1 MNLLNSPNPILGT
14 TVSLHSFKLKAI
26 NKDNH
31 KHNYIHNSCIMMH
44 KRVNSE
50 APNKLSTTTE
60 LDEHLL
66 EPITKPCLCG
76 RRHFIEGAAT
86 ATLTTTQ
93 FPIQPATATN
103 SDSDYTALVNKFHP
117 PKPDWYQKF
126 YAWVLSS
133 FTKSYEAEV
142 ARYKSQI
149 FSNLK
154 EKKANKILEIGIG
167 TGPNLS
173 YYGSNPDVQVV
184 GIDPNPEMEKYA
196 RSSAASA
203 GLPLS
208 NFEFIHA
215 VGEVIPLSDNSVDAV
230 VGTLVL
236 CSVKDVDMTLKE
248 VRRVLRPGGVYLF
261 VEHVAAKDGTFLRLL
276 QRILDP
282 LQQTL
287 ADGCHLSR
295 DTGDS
300 ITRAGFSSV
309 ELDIAF
315 LSNASFINPHVYGIA
330 YQ

>member
-103 SDSDYTALVNKFHP
+103 SDSDYT
-117 PKPDWYQKF
+117 
-126 YAWVLSS
+126 
-133 FTKSYEAEV
+133 V

>member
-1 MNLLNSPNPILGT
+1 
-14 TVSLHSFKLKAI
+14 
-26 NKDNH
+26 
-31 KHNYIHNSCIMMH
+31 MMH

-50 APNKLSTTTE
+50 APNKLSTTTDA
-60 LDEHLL
+60 DESM

-76 RRHFIEGAAT
+76 RRHFIEA

-93 FPIQPATATN
+93 FPIQSATATN
-103 SDSDYTALVNKFHP
+103 SDSDYTVLVNKFHP

-173 YYGSNPDVQVV
+173 YYASNPDVQVV

-309 ELDIAF
+309 ELDMAF
-315 LSNASFINPHVYGIA
+315 LSNASFINPHAYGIA

>member
-1 MNLLNSPNPILGT
+1 
-14 TVSLHSFKLKAI
+14 
-26 NKDNH
+26 
-31 KHNYIHNSCIMMH
+31 MMH

-60 LDEHLL
+60 LDEHSQG
-66 EPITKPCLCG
+66 PITKPCLCG
-76 RRHFIEGAAT
+76 RRHFIEAAAT

-93 FPIQPATATN
+93 FPIQPSTATN

-142 ARYKSQI
+142 ARYKSEI
-149 FSNLK
+149 FKNLK
-154 EKKANKILEIGIG
+154 DKKANKILEIGIG

-173 YYGSNPDVQVV
+173 YYGSNPDVQVI

-196 RSSAASA
+196 RASAASA

-236 CSVKDVDMTLKE
+236 CSVKDVDMTLQ
-248 VRRVLRPGGVYLF
+248 
-261 VEHVAAKDGTFLRLL
+261 DGTFLRLL

-315 LSNASFINPHVYGIA
+315 LSNATFVNPHAYGIA